1 MGKISD
7 RLFEN
12 IFPEQAMKLKLY
24 DDLEKRY
31 NDVYRDNEELLIK
44 LNNTLT
50 RYNDCLKENIFL
62 KKKYESSDEN
72 EIDFT
77 NEFNNFKDCMK
88 SYVYRGP
95 IPPVYYGRCYE
106 LNSIFCR
113 SGIAY
118 RHKDGYRWENGDF
131 LSDRELRIYGLNN

>member
-7 RLFEN
+7 RLFEWL
-12 IFPEQAMKLKLY
+12 FPEQVLKLKYY
-24 DDLEKRY
+24 DDLEKLY
-31 NDVYRDNEELLIK
+31 NKLYQENEELLIK
-44 LNNTLT
+44 LNDTLT

-62 KKKYESSDEN
+62 KKKYESSDPKET
-72 EIDFT
+72 D
-77 NEFNNFKDCMK
+77 NNLNDCMK

-95 IPPVYYGRCYE
+95 IPPIYYGRRYE